1 MRPFLSILAL
11 ITLCWVGADAQ
22 KLAKNRVDALLAS
35 VAEDERATEVCEKSV
50 REAQIREFGKPL
62 PKIAGHCWS
71 GCPTSMP
78 KPYYPETAR
87 RNRLRSVVTIS
98 AVVDEAG
105 DVVYA
110 RMVSGNAIF
119 RQSALAAAYASTY
132 QPKMICGERKIKF
145 RWRIT
150 YNFRPG
156 M

>member
-1 MRPFLSILAL
+1 MRPFLSLLAL

-22 KLAKNRVDALLAS
+22 KLPNDRVEALLAS

-87 RNRLRSVVTIS
+87 RNRLRSVVTVS

-105 DVVYA
+105 NVVYA
-110 RMVSGNAIF
+110 RMISGNAIF
-119 RQSALAAAYASTY
+119 RQSALAAAYAR
-132 QPKMICGERKIKF
+132 PINRK
-145 RWRIT
+145 
-150 YNFRPG
+150 
-156 M
+156 